1 MTMRPNGMTR
11 RDMLTNSVALA
22 ATAVLAACGGA
33 APTATPAPG
42 AAVGAA
48 SPAATG
54 GGATTGGTAKK
65 GGTLKISQP
74 IPITPFEFQQLG
86 PHIAMVALGVFDTLI
101 RYDEKNQPLPRL
113 AESWSWNAGKTELT
127 LKLRTGV
134 KFHSGRDFTSDDV
147 KFNLERVR
155 DAKVASQLAGQS
167 KTIADIAAP
176 DANTVV
182 LKFAQPNLAI
192 FDALNLLVILD
203 KATAA
208 DLDGAKQV
216 VGTGPFKWKDYAPGS
231 KLTLVRNDQYWESG
245 KPYLDGIDL
254 AITDDKQ
261 SMVVGVESA
270 QRDVAWQV
278 LTQDLSRL
286 KSNPQVVPVISD
298 KGAQFYY
305 IGVNTTGDGV
315 QDKRVRQAI
324 NAAIDRKRIT
334 DTLLFG
340 LVEPDTLMWPKSS
353 PAYNAAI
360 ADTVKFD
367 TAAAKKLFTDA
378 GVAAGT
384 TLTIEVN
391 AQDPL
396 NGKIAQILQ
405 ADLQAIDI
413 KLDIQAIENSVFQKK
428 LAEGSFK
435 QLFGNTMGFMNFNP
449 GAFFV
454 TAYPVRTPDNAAKYN
469 PPAYADLI
477 KKMQTEG
484 DATTLKGY
492 YDQVNT
498 LLIDESFNMPT
509 SQAPQGW
516 ALQKSV
522 KGWAYNTFNFV
533 QLGDVWLDR

>member
-1 MTMRPNGMTR
+1 MAMQHDGMTR
-11 RDMLTNSVALA
+11 RAILKASIAMA

-33 APTATPAPG
+33 APTATPAAG
-42 AAVGAA
+42 SAAGAA
-48 SPAATG
+48 SPSIAS
-54 GGATTGGTAKK
+54 GTAKK
-65 GGTLKISQP
+65 GGTLKLSQP

-86 PHIAMVALGVFDTLI
+86 PHIALVALGVFDTLI
-101 RYDEKNQPLPRL
+101 RYDDKNQPQPRL
-113 AESWSWNAGKTELT
+113 AESWTWNADKTALT
-127 LKLRTGV
+127 LKLRSGV
-134 KFHSGRDFTSDDV
+134 KFHTGRDFTSDDV

-167 KTIADIAAP
+167 KTITDIATP
-176 DANTVV
+176 DPNTAV

-192 FDALNLLVILD
+192 FDAMNLLVILD

-216 VGTGPFKWKDYAPGS
+216 IGTGPFKWKDYAPGS

-286 KSNPQVVPVISD
+286 KSNPQVAPVISD

-305 IGVNTTGDGV
+305 VGVNTTGDGV

-324 NAAIDRKRIT
+324 NASIDRKRIT

-340 LVEPDTLMWPKSS
+340 LVKPDTLMWPQSS
-353 PAYNAAI
+353 PAYNAEI
-360 ADTVKFD
+360 AGTVKFD
-367 TAAAKKLFTDA
+367 TAAAKKLFTAA
-378 GVAAGT
+378 GVAPGT
-384 TLTIEVN
+384 TFTIEVN
-391 AQDPL
+391 AQDPI

-405 ADLQAIDI
+405 ADLQTIDI
-413 KLDIQAIENSVFQKK
+413 KLDIQTIENSVFQKK
-428 LAEGSFK
+428 LADASFK
-435 QLFGNTMGFMNFNP
+435 QLYANTMGFMNFNP

-484 DATTLKGY
+484 DAAKLKGY
-492 YDQVNT
+492 YDQMNK
-498 LLIDESFNMPT
+498 LLVDESFNMPT

-516 ALQKSV
+516 VLQKSV

-533 QLGDVWLDR
+533 QLGEVWLDR

>member
-1 MTMRPNGMTR
+1 MTLQHDGLTR
-11 RDMLTNSVALA
+11 RAILKASIAPA

-33 APTATPAPG
+33 APTATPSSGAPG
-42 AAVGAA
+42 GAGT
-48 SPAATG
+48 ATAG
-54 GGATTGGTAKK
+54 GAATTGGTAKK
-65 GGTLKISQP
+65 GGTLKLSQP

-86 PHIAMVALGVFDTLI
+86 PHIAMVALGIFDTLI
-101 RYDEKNQPLPRL
+101 RYDDKNQPQPRL
-113 AESWSWNAGKTELT
+113 AESWTWNDDKTTLT
-127 LKLRTGV
+127 LKLRAGV
-134 KFHSGRDFTSDDV
+134 KFHTGRDFTSDDV
-147 KFNLERVR
+147 KFNLERIR

-167 KTIADIAAP
+167 KTVTDIATP
-176 DANTVV
+176 DASTVV

-216 VGTGPFKWKDYAPGS
+216 IGTGPFKWKDYAPGS

-261 SMVVGVESA
+261 SMVVGVESG

-278 LTQDLSRL
+278 LTQDLNRL

-305 IGVNTTGDGV
+305 VGINTAGEGV
-315 QDKRVRQAI
+315 QDKRVRQAF
-324 NAAIDRKRIT
+324 NASIDRKRIT

-340 LVEPDTLMWPKSS
+340 LVKPDTLMWPQSS
-353 PAYNAAI
+353 PAYNPEI
-360 ADTVKFD
+360 AGKVKFD
-367 TAAAKKLFTDA
+367 MAVAKKLFADA
-378 GVAAGT
+378 GVVPGT
-384 TLTIEVN
+384 TFTIEVN
-391 AQDPL
+391 AQDPI

-405 ADLQAIDI
+405 ADLQTIDI
-413 KLDIQAIENSVFQKK
+413 KLDIQTIENSVFQKK
-428 LAEGSFK
+428 LADASFK
-435 QLFGNTMGFMNFNP
+435 QLYGNTMGFMNFNP

-454 TAYPVRTPDNAAKYN
+454 TAYPVRTPDNSAKYN

-484 DATTLKGY
+484 DAAKLKGY
-492 YDQVNT
+492 YDQMNE
-498 LLIDESFNMPT
+498 LLLDESFNMPT

-516 ALQKSV
+516 VLQKSV
-522 KGWAYNTFNFV
+522 KGWSYNTFNFV
-533 QLGDVWLDR
+533 QLNEVWLDR